1 MANSITFLTKVRDN
15 WGIIVSLAALFAWI
29 IGQIIIVTNSI
40 AVTNLAIED
49 NKQHIQEVKI
59 TAKEHMTSETGHTKV
74 AERLIKV
81 ETEVKHINTT
91 QTVNFSEIKDQ
102 LKTIQQDVKKVMRG
116 R

>member
-1 MANSITFLTKVRDN
+1 VDETITFWTKLRDN
-15 WGIIVSLAALFAWI
+15 WGVIVSLAALFAWI
-29 IGQIIIVTNSI
+29 ISQIIMATNSI

-49 NKQHIQEVKI
+49 NKQHIQEVRDV
-59 TAKEHMTSETGHTKV
+59 AKDHMSSDTGHSKV

-91 QTVNFSEIKDQ
+91 QTVNFRDIKDQ
-102 LKTIQQDVKKVMRG
+102 LKIIQQDVKVRRG

>member
-1 MANSITFLTKVRDN
+1 MASSTTFWSKIRDN

-29 IGQIIIVTNSI
+29 ISQIVVVTNAV
-40 AVTNLAIED
+40 AVTKIAID
-49 NKQHIQEVKI
+49 NNKKYVQEVK
-59 TAKEHMTSETGHTKV
+59 SEVKSHTDSDTGHAKV

-91 QTVNFSEIKDQ
+91 QTTNFKDIKDQ
-102 LKTIQQDVKKVMRG
+102 LKIIQQDVKGLRS

>member
-1 MANSITFLTKVRDN
+1 MSEPVTFWAKVKDN
-15 WGIIVSLAALFAWI
+15 WGVIVSLSALFAGI
-29 IGQIIIVTNSI
+29 ISQIIIVANAV
-40 AVTNLAIED
+40 AVTNIAIED
-49 NKQHIQEVKI
+49 NKQRLQEVKI

-102 LKTIQQDVKKVMRG
+102 LKIIQQDVKVMRG

>member
-1 MANSITFLTKVRDN
+1 MANAVTFWSKLRDN

-29 IGQIIIVTNSI
+29 ISQIIIASSAIV
-40 AVTNLAIED
+40 VTNLAIDD
-49 NKQHIQEVKI
+49 NKQSIQEVR
-59 TAKEHMTSETGHTKV
+59 TATKEHMSSETGHAKV

-91 QTVNFSEIKDQ
+91 QTTNFKDIKDQ
-102 LKTIQQDVKKVMRG
+102 LKVIQQDVKEIRS

>member
-1 MANSITFLTKVRDN
+1 MAETITFWAKVKDN
-15 WGIIVSLAALFAWI
+15 WGVIVSLAALFAWI
-29 IGQIIIVTNSI
+29 ISQIIIATNSI
-40 AVTNLAIED
+40 AVTNIAIED
-49 NKQHIQEVKI
+49 NKQHIQEVKT

-102 LKTIQQDVKKVMRG
+102 LKIIQQDVKVMRG

>member
-1 MANSITFLTKVRDN
+1 MSETVTFWAKMKDN
-15 WGIIVSLAALFAWI
+15 WGVIVSLSALFVGI
-29 IGQIIIVTNSI
+29 ISQIIVVANAV
-40 AVTNLAIED
+40 AVTNIAIED
-49 NKQHIQEVKI
+49 NKQRLQEVKI
-59 TAKEHMTSETGHTKV
+59 TAKEHMTSGVGHTKV

-102 LKTIQQDVKKVMRG
+102 LKIIQQDVKVMRG